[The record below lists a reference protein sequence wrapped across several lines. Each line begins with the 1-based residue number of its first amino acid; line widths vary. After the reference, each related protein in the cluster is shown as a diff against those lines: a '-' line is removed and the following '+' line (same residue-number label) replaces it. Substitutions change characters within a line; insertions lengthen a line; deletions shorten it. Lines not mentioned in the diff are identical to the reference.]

1 VLPGEYVRL
10 QIEDTGRGMTA
21 EVAARAFEPFYTTK
35 GVGAGTGL
43 GLDIAYRIVVGRHG
57 GDIRVVSRPG
67 DTRFQVR
74 LPLQPGGGI
83 EDPERSPEAE
93 EEAPVR

>member
-1 VLPGEYVRL
+1 MIINVY
-10 QIEDTGRGMTA
+10 
-21 EVAARAFEPFYTTK
+21 
-35 GVGAGTGL
+35 
-43 GLDIAYRIVVGRHG
+43 IVVGRPG

-74 LPLQPGGGI
+74 LPLQSGGGI
-83 EDPERSPEAE
+83 GEPERPNVAE